1 MESSEKSF
9 MFRVMCAGGVI
20 GDTVFN
26 KVTNNVVLLKNG
38 SAPTP
43 YKEFCPVK

>member
-9 MFRVMCAGGVI
+9 TFRVMCPGGVI

-26 KVTNNVVLLKNG
+26 KVTDNVALLKNG

-43 YKEFCPVK
+43 YKDICPVK